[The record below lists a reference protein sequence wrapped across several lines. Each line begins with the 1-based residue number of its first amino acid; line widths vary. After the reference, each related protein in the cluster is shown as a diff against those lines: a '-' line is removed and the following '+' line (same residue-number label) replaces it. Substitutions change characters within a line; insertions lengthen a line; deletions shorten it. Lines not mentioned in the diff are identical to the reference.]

1 MIELSRKHIRAI
13 RSTIRQS
20 LGIKSARLAPAI
32 TLRATHN
39 QLLVQAATQTIAI
52 ECRLPGNS
60 PPECLAVP
68 YEALTISEGKQ
79 DDPVTFTK
87 RDDTVIVQ
95 WADKGIPQTRS
106 FAAADVVEMPNDPGQ
121 FTPIERRFLTAMANA
136 VDTTDTGSFRYALNC
151 IRLRGSDGQIAA
163 TDARQAF
170 VESGFE
176 FPWQDAVL
184 IPASGAFAAND
195 FSGAEDVLIGRSE
208 DWVSIQVN
216 SCTLHLKIDKVRRF
230 PNLDLQIPTQGS
242 AATTLVLADDDVDF
256 LLTSTKRLPGVQEC
270 NSPVTVDLNG
280 VVAVRA
286 AEADHSNPTELVLSN
301 SRRIGEEILFN
312 TNRNF
317 LNRAA
322 ELGFREI
329 YLNSAEAPAYC
340 QDDRRTYVWM
350 LLGSEGAVTANSQTI
365 RISSPVNSSNH
376 NPKQRTTT
384 VMTTTQPTTPQ
395 PTTPQP
401 TTPQPTTPQPT
412 TPRPVEARPATT
424 VNGESDPTPN
434 LLNQA
439 EALRDSLSRAL
450 ADMRDMITLIKRN
463 QKQNRLVETTLRSLK
478 QLEHIG
484 A

>member
-39 QLLVQAATQTIAI
+39 QLLIQAATQTIAI
-52 ECRLPGNS
+52 ECRLPGNTS
-60 PPECLAVP
+60 TECIAVP
-68 YEALTISEGKQ
+68 YDALTISEGKQ
-79 DDPVTFTK
+79 DDPVTFTR

-95 WADKGIPQTRS
+95 WTDKGIPQTRT

-121 FTPIERRFLTAMANA
+121 FTPIDRRFLAAMANA
-136 VDTTDTGSFRYALNC
+136 VDTTDTDGESPRYALNC
-151 IRLRGSDGQIAA
+151 VRLRGSDGQIAA
-163 TDARQAF
+163 TDSSQAF
-170 VESGFE
+170 VESGFA

-184 IPASGAFAAND
+184 IPASGAFASND

-208 DWVSIQVN
+208 DWISVQVN
-216 SCTLHLKIDKVRRF
+216 SCTLHLKIEKERRF
-230 PNLDLQIPTQGS
+230 PSIDLQIPTRGS
-242 AATTLVLADDDVDF
+242 AATTLALSDDDVDF

-270 NSPVTVDLNG
+270 HSPVTVDLNG
-280 VVAVRA
+280 CVAIRA
-286 AEADHSNPTELVLSN
+286 AEEDHSNPTELVLSN
-301 SRRIGEEILFN
+301 SRRIGDEVVFN

-329 YLNSAEAPAYC
+329 YLRNSEAPAYC
-340 QDDRRTYVWM
+340 QDDRRTYIWA
-350 LLGSEGAVTANSQTI
+350 LLGAEGAVTASSQTI
-365 RISSPVNSSNH
+365 RISSPINSSTH

-384 VMTTTQPTTPQ
+384 VMTTSPPTTS
-395 PTTPQP
+395 
-401 TTPQPTTPQPT
+401 QPT

-424 VNGESDPTPN
+424 VNGESDPTPS

-439 EALRDSLSRAL
+439 EALRDSLSKSL
-450 ADMRDMITLIKRN
+450 VDTRDLITLIKRN

>member
-20 LGIKSARLAPAI
+20 LGFKSARLAPAI

-39 QLLVQAATQTIAI
+39 QLLVQAATQTIAL
-52 ECRLPGNS
+52 EYRLPGNS
-60 PPECLAVP
+60 PPECIAVP
-68 YEALTISEGKQ
+68 YEALTVSEGKQ
-79 DDPVTFTK
+79 DDPVSFTK

-95 WADKGIPQTRS
+95 WTDKGIPQTRV
-106 FAAADVVEMPNDPGQ
+106 FAAADVVEMPHVCRQAGNEPGQ
-121 FTPIERRFLTAMANA
+121 FTPIERRFLTAMVNA
-136 VDTTDTGSFRYALNC
+136 VDTTDTESARYALNY

-163 TDARQAF
+163 TDSRQAF
-170 VESGFE
+170 VESGFA

-208 DWVSIQVN
+208 DWISIHLPVGRQGVN
-216 SCTLHLKIDKVRRF
+216 SCTLHLKIDKVRKF
-230 PNLDLQIPTQGS
+230 PNIDLQIPTQGS

-286 AEADHSNPTELVLSN
+286 AEEDHSNPTELVLSN
-301 SRRIGEEILFN
+301 SRRIGNEILFN

-317 LNRAA
+317 LTRAA

-329 YLNSAEAPAYC
+329 YLNNAEAPAYC
-340 QDDRRTYVWM
+340 QDDRRTYIWM
-350 LLGSEGAVTANSQTI
+350 LLGAEGAVTANSQTI
-365 RISSPVNSSNH
+365 QICSPVNSSTH

-384 VMTTTQPTTPQ
+384 VMTTSQPTTS
-395 PTTPQP
+395 
-401 TTPQPTTPQPT
+401 QPT

-424 VNGESDPTPN
+424 VNGEPDPTPT
-434 LLNQA
+434 LLTQA

-450 ADMRDMITLIKRN
+450 SDTRDLITLIKRN